1 MEAQRKAVR
10 ESGSQVKSKLTPP
23 GMSRISPGKCR
34 KWKEGVPGQKECT
47 CKGPVVNRPLDPH
60 DTPIAH
66 QVSSCCVRELCSH
79 SQSPEARKTSWL
91 LNTQLQG
98 STAPTY
104 SSRGSQLPPHFVP
117 GTTKFVVLTATHQ
130 WPPTRCWALS

>member
-1 MEAQRKAVR
+1 MMEAQRKAVR

-34 KWKEGVPGQKECT
+34 KWKEGVPGEKECM
-47 CKGPVVNRPLDPH
+47 CKGPAVNRPLDPH

-66 QVSSCCVRELCSH
+66 QVSSCCVHELYSH
-79 SQSPEARKTSWL
+79 SQSPEARRTSWL

-98 STAPTY
+98 STAPTVLITRIPPAPTPCTRNHKIHCPNSH
-104 SSRGSQLPPHFVP
+104 SSVDPN
-117 GTTKFVVLTATHQ
+117 
-130 WPPTRCWALS
+130 